1 MFSAVRQGNLFYV
14 LSKGER
20 PSVRIGQVES
30 VSNPVPKYP
39 TFNPSTPYNAQ
50 PEMLVDVKVKCDGET
65 MDFQKLPANGE
76 VYSYPNA
83 VVSDKKEAIISE
95 VETMLQTSK
104 QIVDSVNYHE
114 SVISSCDNILKEL
127 NPQFA
132 KEKQQEE
139 KIGALEDQVKGLKGD
154 LGEIKSLLL
163 GMKNNVVASTPSNNK
178 SKQQ

>member
-1 MFSAVRQGNLFYV
+1 MFSAVRQGNLFYI
-14 LSKGER
+14 LSKSDK

-39 TFNPSTPYNAQ
+39 TFNPATPYNPQ

-95 VETMLQTSK
+95 VEAMLQTSK
-104 QIVDSVNYHE
+104 QIVESVDYHQ
-114 SVISSCDNILKEL
+114 SVISNCDNILKEL

-132 KEKQQEE
+132 KEKHQEE
-139 KIGALEDQVKGLKGD
+139 KINALEGQVISLKDD

-163 GMKNNVVASTPSNNK
+163 GIKNNGAASSNNK
-178 SKQQ
+178 TKQ